1 MTAECKSGSPSFH
14 PRQEDVESKIVSGF
28 FQFLCCLWFA
38 LHIALEAGVDFWHNT
53 NASRLSL
60 RRILLDAKVL

>member
-28 FQFLCCLWFA
+28 FS
-38 LHIALEAGVDFWHNT
+38 V
-53 NASRLSL
+53 SL
-60 RRILLDAKVL
+60 LLVVCSTHSSGGRSGLLA